1 MNRQELAAIMVQCST
16 QHGALALAREIEER
30 LERPP
35 PALARLVAAL
45 GRWDDPVAIDDCVRD
60 LLAAVDPIVEIRGSA
75 VRTMLE
81 GMAAATGKRARAQ
94 RRARAT
100 ARRKGMP

>member
-16 QHGALALAREIEER
+16 QQGALALVAEIEKG

-35 PALARLVAAL
+35 AALGRLVVAL
-45 GRWDDPVAIDDCVRD
+45 GRWDEPVAIDDCVRD
-60 LLAAVDPIVEIRGSA
+60 LLAAIDPVVELRGSH

-81 GMAAATGKRARAQ
+81 GMAAATGKRARAE

-100 ARRKGMP
+100 ARRRGVR